1 MMRTRMMIG
10 VITLCLIANRVASAQ
25 IVERTDSGAIQ
36 FTDAIVGKWEI
47 DKVVA
52 SGSDASRNYGPS
64 TFTKDSWTIQTR
76 NGDHVYKL
84 SSVNDSSDPLEATFD
99 DAEGKNLSFT
109 AFIHLNN
116 DKLSIIRGIGRKNP
130 IPLPKRM
137 EEGAST
143 LAYVFKRVA
152 DDKSSIAEVRVPLQ
166 VRLIE
171 DTNDSK
177 VLVDVKLKPFFGGK
191 LVYHTEPRSNS
202 AKQVNSPS
210 VGTVING
217 EIEPIGDGNWSV
229 LLIIEIG
236 NQEHSDNAATTIVR
250 SEKLQVNT
258 VLRVENT
265 LRIKCGE
272 NRTCELTLK

>member
-1 MMRTRMMIG
+1 MRTRMMIG
-10 VITLCLIANRVASAQ
+10 VITLCFIANRVTSAQ

-36 FTDAIVGKWEI
+36 FTDVIVGKWEI

-64 TFTKDSWTIQTR
+64 TFARDSWTIQTK

-84 SSVNDSSDPLEATFD
+84 SSVNESSDPLEATFD

-109 AFIHLNN
+109 AFIHLDN
-116 DKLSIIRGIGRKNP
+116 DKLSIVRGIGLKNP
-130 IPLPKRM
+130 IPLPKSM

-143 LAYVFKRVA
+143 LAYVFKRVV
-152 DDKSSIAEVRVPLQ
+152 DDKSSIADTRLPLQ
-166 VRLIE
+166 VRLVD

-191 LVYHTEPRSNS
+191 FGYSTEPRGNS
-202 AKQVNSPS
+202 AKHENSPS

-217 EIEPIGDGNWSV
+217 KIEPIGDGNWSV

-236 NQEHSDNAATTIVR
+236 NQEHSDNAETTIVR
-250 SEKLQVNT
+250 SEKLQVKT
-258 VLRVENT
+258 VLRIENT
-265 LRIKCGE
+265 IRIKCGE